1 VCGSKQAIPITSSKY
16 HSLTAM
22 HPLDHLS
29 SPTSYVFDPT
39 WEVEKMPGPRCIFD
53 GVLLPNGHV
62 VLLGGQR
69 VSWLLFRG

>member
-1 VCGSKQAIPITSSKY
+1 
-16 HSLTAM
+16 M